1 MLYNH
6 GRSPSQYARAGQAL
20 VLLALTL
27 FVLLGF
33 SALAVDVAF
42 AYAERR
48 LLQNAVDA
56 AALAGA
62 RALYDGQTDIDVI
75 TAEAQAALEQNLLAN
90 HDPGEGLRLTRF
102 EVQANIGSGWVR
114 VTATADID
122 RFFLGAFYSDQWS
135 TSAQATARVGEQP
148 TDYAFLALEHD
159 NPNAV
164 NLIGNVGVRIVGGSA
179 MSNGGMRCVGNGT
192 FQADGTVDA
201 ALSFSQTGNCRFL
214 AGQGVRSGLTPVDD
228 PLTTMPEPPRP
239 TVPSPPGGA
248 AANCTTSG
256 NTMTCPPGRYSNA
269 ISHSGNGSLLFP
281 GGTYQFDAP
290 VTFSGNGT
298 VSLGPGFYYFN
309 NGFSVGGNA
318 TVTLA
323 PGTYVFKKGE
333 FSLGG
338 NVRLQLQGQPTS
350 CSGSGQEFRLFFV
363 DSSFAVQGNFALQ
376 NILPCDVLV
385 YLRNSDFALT
395 GNTDSVIPP
404 GLYYFDGGTFRLQGN
419 QTVTGQ
425 DVLFFFGLGSA
436 FNVVGNTRY
445 VLSGVTDPTK
455 LPYPGMQPGLVIF
468 QARGNAQTLRMVGNS
483 GAQVNGIL
491 YLPDG
496 TLELSGNASGTWARG
511 QLIVYRFATNGNT
524 NIRVERVEHVIITRP
539 AVWLVE

>member
-1 MLYNH
+1 MLCNH
-6 GRSPSQYARAGQAL
+6 RQPPSQHARAGQAL

-62 RALYDGQTDIDVI
+62 RALYAGQTDGQAV
-75 TAEAQAALEQNLLAN
+75 AAAQGAFEQNLLAN
-90 HDPGEGLRLTRF
+90 HDPDEGLTPTEFRVEVNTATR
-102 EVQANIGSGWVR
+102 SVR
-114 VTATADID
+114 VTARANIE
-122 RFFLGAFYSDQWS
+122 RFFLSAFSSNPWS
-135 TSAQATARVGEQP
+135 TTVQAAARVGQQP
-148 TDYAFLALEHD
+148 TDYAFLVLEHD

-228 PLTTMPEPPRP
+228 PLATMPEPPRP
-239 TVPSPPGGA
+239 TVPSAPGGA

-256 NTMTCPPGRYSNA
+256 NMMTCPPGRYSNTV
-269 ISHSGNGSLLFP
+269 SYSGNGSLIFP
-281 GGTYQFDAP
+281 GGTYQFDRQ
-290 VTFSGNGT
+290 VLYTGNGS
-298 VSLGPGFYYFN
+298 VSLGPGFYYFR

-323 PGTYVFKKGE
+323 PGTYVFE
-333 FSLGG
+333 SSSFAIGG
-338 NVRLQLQGQPTS
+338 NVRLVLQGQPTS
-350 CSGSGQEFRLFFV
+350 CSGSGQEFRLLFRN
-363 DSSFAVQGNFALQ
+363 SSFAVQGNFGLQ
-376 NILPCDVLV
+376 NVLPCDVLV
-385 YLRNSDFALT
+385 YLDNSDFALT

-404 GLYYFDGGTFRLQGN
+404 GLYYFDGGTLRLQGN

-425 DVLFFFGLGSA
+425 DVLFFFGPGSA

-445 VLSGVTDPTK
+445 VLSGVTDPAK
-455 LPYPGMQPGLVIF
+455 LPYPNMQPGLVIF
-468 QARGNAQTLRMVGNS
+468 QARGNSHTLRMVGNS

-491 YLPDG
+491 YLPNG

-524 NIRVERVEHVIITRP
+524 NIRVERVEHVMITRP
-539 AVWLVE
+539 AVWLIE

>member
-1 MLYNH
+1 MLCNH
-6 GRSPSQYARAGQAL
+6 RQPPRQHVRAGQAL

-33 SALAVDVAF
+33 SALAVDVTF

-62 RALYDGQTDIDVI
+62 RALYAGQTDGQAV
-75 TAEAQAALEQNLLAN
+75 AAAQAAFEQNLLAN
-90 HDPGEGLRLTRF
+90 HDPDEGITLTEFRV
-102 EVQANIGSGWVR
+102 EVNTATRSVR
-114 VTATADID
+114 VTARANIE
-122 RFFLGAFYSDQWS
+122 RFFLGAFSSNPWS
-135 TSAQATARVGEQP
+135 TTVQAAARVGQQP
-148 TDYAFLALEHD
+148 TDYAFLVLEHD

-214 AGQGVRSGLTPVDD
+214 AGQGVRSGVTPVDD
-228 PLTTMPEPPRP
+228 PLATMPEPPRP
-239 TVPSPPGGA
+239 TVPSAPGGA

-256 NTMTCPPGRYSNA
+256 NMMTCPPGRYSSA
-269 ISHSGNGSLLFP
+269 VSYSGNGSLIFP
-281 GGTYQFDAP
+281 GGTYQFDRQ
-290 VTFSGNGT
+290 VSYSGNGS
-298 VSLGPGFYYFN
+298 VSLGPGFYYFR

-323 PGTYVFKKGE
+323 PGTYVFE
-333 FSLGG
+333 SSSFAIGG
-338 NVRLQLQGQPTS
+338 NVRLVFQGQPTS
-350 CSGSGQEFRLFFV
+350 CSGSGQEFRLFFRN
-363 DSSFAVQGNFALQ
+363 SSFAVQGNFGLH
-376 NILPCDVLV
+376 NVLPCDVLV
-385 YLRNSDFALT
+385 YLDNSDFALT

-425 DVLFFFGLGSA
+425 DVLFFFGPGSA
-436 FNVVGNTRY
+436 FDVVGNTRY

-468 QARGNAQTLRMVGNS
+468 QARGNAQTLRMVGKS

-491 YLPDG
+491 YLPAG

-524 NIRVERVEHVIITRP
+524 NIRVERVEHVMITRP
-539 AVWLVE
+539 AVWLIE